1 MIRVGVG
8 AGHLDVNFLKYRHEL
23 SKSREF
29 FLRLLELG
37 TYAFDTARSYYSGR
51 AEKIL
56 GLAIK
61 KSENTRSTFQVD
73 TKIGCVGSSLPIP
86 LNHLTS
92 NSRLVQKYHIVSQR
106 HSQGFDNSIQ
116 PKRIKN
122 ILAKSLKDLNLAYV
136 DTYFLH
142 GFCGWPKYQDFVEN
156 LERVRAEG
164 MTNSIGISL
173 DQKLEIPIS
182 WCDKIQIPLS
192 LLNEYPKFQGEIVVN
207 QVFSGGNGNLQEV
220 IQKIKEDK
228 RITKVILGTRKL
240 ERIVLFKQL
249 INSD

>member
-1 MIRVGVG
+1 M
-8 AGHLDVNFLKYRHEL
+8 
-23 SKSREF
+23 
-29 FLRLLELG
+29 
-37 TYAFDTARSYYSGR
+37 
-51 AEKIL
+51 
-56 GLAIK
+56 
-61 KSENTRSTFQVD
+61 
-73 TKIGCVGSSLPIP
+73 
-86 LNHLTS
+86 
-92 NSRLVQKYHIVSQR
+92 
-106 HSQGFDNSIQ
+106 
-116 PKRIKN
+116 
-122 ILAKSLKDLNLAYV
+122 KDLNLAYV

-142 GFCGWPKYQDFVEN
+142 GFCGWTKYQDFVEN

-192 LLNEYPKFQGEIVVN
+192 HLNEYPKFQGEIVVN
-207 QVFSGGNGNLQEV
+207 QVFSGGNGNLEEV
-220 IQKIKEDK
+220 IKKIKEDK